1 MLIVHFSENQNGENM
16 FMADID
22 PDHTFKGP
30 TILFR
35 KISNCLSYKNS
46 DHLLLIPSPVSKYGK
61 SFLLFLFAF
70 AL

>member
-1 MLIVHFSENQNGENM
+1 M

>member
-1 MLIVHFSENQNGENM
+1 
-16 FMADID
+16 MADID

-46 DHLLLIPSPVSKYGK
+46 DHLLLIRPPASNYGK
-61 SFLLFLFAF
+61 GFLLFYFAF
-70 AL
+70 TL